1 MNFRN
6 WLAGGIL
13 VFLCFSCSRGGP
25 ELRIAFN
32 REPGICKVAV
42 LPFINQTEREGVGEM
57 LTKVVISEMVK
68 SGLEV
73 TEEGLVR
80 KFLERERCAPGRC
93 APATLVKKM
102 GREFGVKA
110 VIGGLVTE
118 AREVGD
124 QVTLGFFFWVKDTRD
139 GRFLWG
145 TYYVREGEDYRKVFH
160 FGKISSISGLA
171 RKMVE
176 EIVETSMKRSLF
188 RCSVSS

>member
-1 MNFRN
+1 MSFK
-6 WLAGGIL
+6 WLTGVVL
-13 VFLCFSCSRGGP
+13 LMCVSCSGGGP
-25 ELRIAFN
+25 ELRIAVN

-42 LPFINQTEREGVGEM
+42 LPFINQTDREGVGEM
-57 LTKVVISEMVK
+57 LTRVVISEMVK

-73 TEEGLVR
+73 AEEGAIK

-102 GREFGVKA
+102 GQEFGVKA
-110 VIGGLVTE
+110 VVGGVVTE
-118 AREVGD
+118 ARQVGD
-124 QVTLGFFFWVKDTRD
+124 QVKLGFFFWVKDTRD
-139 GRFLWG
+139 GHFMWG

-176 EIVETSMKRSLF
+176 EIVETSMERSLF
-188 RCSVSS
+188 RCRVSS